1 MSEYLLDTNYI
12 LRFLLNDIPSQ
23 VKIIKDKFLLAKE
36 GKINITVPY
45 IVFLELDFAL
55 SKIYQFSK
63 DKIVDKLLSIIASP
77 YLDIEKRY
85 VLLKAVPAYRK
96 FNFSLIDLL
105 LYFEAN
111 LSGKELLTF
120 DRKLKKLKV
129 V

>member
-77 YLDIEKRY
+77 YLDIEKRNILLQALSFFSKTNISFVDS
-85 VLLKAVPAYRK
+85 VLLV
-96 FNFSLIDLL
+96 
-105 LYFEAN
+105 EARQT
-111 LSGKELLTF
+111 GKQLLTF
-120 DRKLKKLKV
+120 DKKLKKLV
-129 V
+129 